1 MLREAPF
8 LHVFVPRGTVAF
20 EGVGELAEGDSVRLT
35 ASGGQRLTGAT
46 DAEVLVWE
54 MHATAA

>member
-1 MLREAPF
+1 MDLE
-8 LHVFVPRGTVAF
+8 GTGAL
-20 EGVGELAEGDSVRLT
+20 GQGDAVRAT
-35 ASGGQRLTGAT
+35 GTGGQRLTAGD

>member
-1 MLREAPF
+1 MRLE
-8 LHVFVPRGTVAF
+8 GT
-20 EGVGELAEGDSVRLT
+20 GDLAAGDAVRAT
-35 ASGGQRLTGAT
+35 ATGGQSVTAAG